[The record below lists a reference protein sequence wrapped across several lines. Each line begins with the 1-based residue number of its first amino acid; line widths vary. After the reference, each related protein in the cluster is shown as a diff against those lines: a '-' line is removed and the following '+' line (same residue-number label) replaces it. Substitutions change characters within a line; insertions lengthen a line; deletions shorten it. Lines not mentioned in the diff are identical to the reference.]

1 MSETLQITSVAAR
14 PGLPSSESRGA
25 VCQEALV
32 RQGGHNFELGARMER
47 RCLSELVPS

>member
-1 MSETLQITSVAAR
+1 MSETLQVTPGAAR

-32 RQGGHNFELGARMER
+32 RQGGHSFELGAGTER
-47 RCLSELVPS
+47 G